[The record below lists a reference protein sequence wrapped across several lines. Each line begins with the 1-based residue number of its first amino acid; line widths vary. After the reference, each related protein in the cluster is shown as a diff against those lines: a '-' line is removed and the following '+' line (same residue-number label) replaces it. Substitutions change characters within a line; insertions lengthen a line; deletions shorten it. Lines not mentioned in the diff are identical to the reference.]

1 MSSALDESVLKQSI
15 LNDVSHT
22 STKLAVKENIKH
34 WILSFKKHKGKVSKI
49 QPQIDTVL
57 YRHFFCESGCDW
69 NTACR
74 EAGLDEEEVLEI
86 PLKSRTPGRKRRKGW
101 YSKKRAEW
109 CKQKAKAWLVH
120 ECKPCTARDIRDA
133 ASAFR
138 LNPEALQKYL
148 LRQQNKKPS
157 KKRKRP
163 PLEKKEKTYWT
174 SHAPVPADTQS
185 ASAPNVSSAGCSGQ
199 GLITTSL
206 IACNN
211 IKSKKQ
217 KTTTTT
223 TYKEI
228 CPFSQFCTCLTTQ
241 SFYC

>member
-1 MSSALDESVLKQSI
+1 MSSLLDESVLNDPI
-15 LNDVSHT
+15 LNDVSVTHN
-22 STKLAVKENIKH
+22 KLAVKENIKH

-57 YRHFFCESGCDW
+57 YRHFFCENGCDW

-74 EAGLDEEEVLEI
+74 EAGLDEEDVLEI
-86 PLKSRTPGRKRRKGW
+86 PCKSRTPGRKRRKGW

-163 PLEKKEKTYWT
+163 PVKKEKTYWT
-174 SHAPVPADTQS
+174 SHAPPGAQS
-185 ASAPNVSSAGCSGQ
+185 ASAPNVSTTRCSGQ
-199 GLITTSL
+199 GLYS
-206 IACNN
+206 N
-211 IKSKKQ
+211 
-217 KTTTTT
+217 
-223 TYKEI
+223 
-228 CPFSQFCTCLTTQ
+228 FFDRM
-241 SFYC
+241 